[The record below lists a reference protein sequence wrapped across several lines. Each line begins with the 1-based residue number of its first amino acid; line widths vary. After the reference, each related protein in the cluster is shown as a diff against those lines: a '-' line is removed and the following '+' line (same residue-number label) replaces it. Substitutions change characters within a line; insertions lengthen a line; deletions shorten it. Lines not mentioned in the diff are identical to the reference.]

1 MNIRQCR
8 GSLYLANRASLTSC
22 QFRKSF
28 FLPRQGN
35 RVNWQQSKGRFHTEV
50 TEKAKPPRATE
61 KVDSASL
68 EVVHFVSL
76 WPLVA

>member
-1 MNIRQCR
+1 MTSRAIYGYARVSPSRQAEEA
-8 GSLYLANRASLTSC
+8 GQSGELAAK
-22 QFRKSF
+22 Q
-28 FLPRQGN
+28 
-35 RVNWQQSKGRFHTEV
+35 GRFHTEV